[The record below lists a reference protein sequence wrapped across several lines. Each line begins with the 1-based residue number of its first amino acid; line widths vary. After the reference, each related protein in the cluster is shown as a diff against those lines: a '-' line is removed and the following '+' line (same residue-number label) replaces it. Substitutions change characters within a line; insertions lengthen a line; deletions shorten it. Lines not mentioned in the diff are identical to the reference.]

1 MTALQKSELETF
13 RNQRKD
19 GTIFWNQI
27 NTSFHTTESGKQYA
41 VSVCRNV
48 TQSIEHEKQLE
59 ATSRELAHSSSHDNL
74 TGVANRAA
82 LATYLNDALERAK
95 AQNSCISI
103 WTSSRR

>member
-1 MTALQKSELETF
+1 VTALQKSELETF

-27 NTSFHTTESGKQYA
+27 NTSFHTAESGTQYA

-59 ATSRELAHSSSHDNL
+59 ATSRELARRTITSPGSLIAQPLQL
-74 TGVANRAA
+74 T
-82 LATYLNDALERAK
+82 
-95 AQNSCISI
+95 
-103 WTSSRR
+103 